1 MTKRMIYMLM
11 TVAVVFGLIFGWVAL
26 RSYFIKNYI
35 AGMSDQAQ
43 TVATV
48 KAEVTSWREN
58 VRAVGTLSA
67 LRGTEIAAEVA
78 GIVTKIN
85 FEAGQN
91 VKAGDVLVE
100 LRADSDIAKLNSL
113 KATMDLAQR
122 NYARS
127 AELLKK
133 GNVSKATY
141 DNQLSA
147 YNAAKANVAEQ
158 QALVD
163 KKVIRAPFEGV
174 VGIKRV
180 DIGQYVNAG
189 VDLVTLQQLD
199 PIHIDL
205 LMPQQQ
211 LASIKAG
218 VDVALASDV
227 YPGEQFTGKIT
238 GIDPK
243 VDPDTRNFRVQATIG
258 NKDRKLMPGMFASVE
273 ITVGE
278 PHSYVTLPQT
288 ALTYNAYGETLFVV
302 VPAKPAEGQSE
313 APKEEDGSPR
323 LEAIQKFVTVGETR
337 GDQVAILKGIKEG
350 EIVVNA
356 GQLKLKNGSHVV
368 INNDVT
374 MPNEAAPQVTDE

>member
-211 LASIKAG
+211 LASIKTG
-218 VDVALASDV
+218 VDVALTSDV

-350 EIVVNA
+350 EIVVNG

>member
-1 MTKRMIYMLM
+1 
-11 TVAVVFGLIFGWVAL
+11 
-26 RSYFIKNYI
+26 
-35 AGMSDQAQ
+35 
-43 TVATV
+43 
-48 KAEVTSWREN
+48 
-58 VRAVGTLSA
+58 
-67 LRGTEIAAEVA
+67 
-78 GIVTKIN
+78 
-85 FEAGQN
+85 
-91 VKAGDVLVE
+91 
-100 LRADSDIAKLNSL
+100 
-113 KATMDLAQR
+113 MDLAQR

-218 VDVALASDV
+218 VDVALTSDV

>member
-211 LASIKAG
+211 LASIKTG
-218 VDVALASDV
+218 VDVALTSDV

>member
-11 TVAVVFGLIFGWVAL
+11 TLAVVFGLIFGWVAL

-67 LRGTEIAAEVA
+67 LRGTELAAEVA
-78 GIVTKIN
+78 GIVTGIN

-113 KATMDLAQR
+113 KATMDLARR

-158 QALVD
+158 EALVD

-189 VDLVTLQQLD
+189 VDLVTLQQLN

-205 LMPQQQ
+205 LVPQQQ
-211 LASIKAG
+211 LAAIKAG
-218 VDVALASDV
+218 ANVALTSDV
-227 YPGEQFTGKIT
+227 YPGEKFTGKIT

-243 VDPDTRNFRVQATIG
+243 VDPDTRNFRVQATIE

-278 PHSYVTLPQT
+278 PHAYVTLPQT

-302 VPAKPAEGQSE
+302 EPAKPAEGESE
-313 APKEEDGSPR
+313 APKEKDGSPR

-350 EIVVNA
+350 EVVVNA
-356 GQLKLKNGSHVV
+356 GQLKLRNGSHVV

>member
-218 VDVALASDV
+218 VDVALTSDV

>member
-218 VDVALASDV
+218 VDVALTSDV

-350 EIVVNA
+350 EIVVNG

>member
-1 MTKRMIYMLM
+1 VTKRMIYMLM

-218 VDVALASDV
+218 VDVALTSDV